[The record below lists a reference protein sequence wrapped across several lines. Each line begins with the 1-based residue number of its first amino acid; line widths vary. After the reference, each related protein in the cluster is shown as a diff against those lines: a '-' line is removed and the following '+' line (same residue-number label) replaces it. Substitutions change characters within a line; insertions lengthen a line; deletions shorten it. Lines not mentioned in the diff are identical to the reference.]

1 MSPRDVLI
9 YDPEGE
15 VADSLKSCAAG
26 EWRFRHAHDLDTAIQ
41 LQRQQPALVG
51 MVVMKSDIANLPT
64 TLPQLTDSSVSEW
77 IALIAPDMLEN
88 TKLRPCIVQH
98 FHDFHTLPA
107 DQERLLMTLGHAYG
121 KAQMRAQM
129 YSHEE
134 PDSRF
139 GMIGESRAMQTLY
152 SQLEKVV
159 KVDVPVL
166 LSGESGAGKELVARA
181 IHDYSARAAGPFVA
195 MNCAAVPA
203 SLIQAELFG
212 HEKGAF
218 TGAAQRKIGNIEA
231 SENGV
236 LFLDEIGD
244 LPLDLQTNLL
254 RFLQDMN
261 IVRLGGTR
269 NISVN
274 TRVVAAS
281 NVDLTAAVADDR
293 FRTDLFYRLNVV
305 HIHVPALRDR
315 RDDVR
320 VLARAIFAKNLSI
333 KTPRLMDF
341 SESALQAMEHY
352 NWPGNVRELINRVRR
367 AMIMCEGSKI
377 MPDDLGIASERR
389 PSNDFTTLEGARTKL
404 DRQIILHSLEQNQSN
419 ISKAARELGVS
430 RGTMYR
436 MMTRLGIHNPNPPAA
451 RPVTEAADLD

>member
-1 MSPRDVLI
+1 MTPRDVLI

-15 VADSLKSCAAG
+15 IAASLKRGAVG
-26 EWRFRHAHDLDTAIQ
+26 EWSFRHARDLDAAIK
-41 LQRQQPALVG
+41 LQNEQPALVG
-51 MVVMKSDIANLPT
+51 IVVMRSDIASLPT
-64 TLPQLTDSSVSEW
+64 VLPQLTDSTVSEW

-107 DQERLLMTLGHAYG
+107 DHERLLMTLGHAFG

-129 YSHEE
+129 YSRDE
-134 PDSRF
+134 PGSRF
-139 GMIGESRAMQTLY
+139 GMIGQSRAMQTLY

-181 IHDYSARAAGPFVA
+181 IHDYSARAPGPFVA

-203 SLIQAELFG
+203 SLIQSELFG

-244 LPLDLQTNLL
+244 LSLDLQTNLL

-269 NISVN
+269 SIPVN

-281 NVDLTAAVADDR
+281 NVDLTAAVSDDR
-293 FRTDLFYRLNVV
+293 FRADLFYRLNVV

-320 VLARAIFAKNLSI
+320 MLARAIFDSNLSI
-333 KTPRLMDF
+333 KTPRLMNF
-341 SESALQAMEHY
+341 SESALVEMENY

-367 AMIMCEGSKI
+367 AMIMCEGAQI
-377 MPDDLGIASERR
+377 MPDDLGLTATRR
-389 PSNDFTTLEGARTKL
+389 PSEDFSTLEGARTKL
-404 DRQIILHSLEQNQSN
+404 DRQIIMNSLEHNRSN
-419 ISKAARELGVS
+419 ISKSARELGVS
-430 RGTMYR
+430 RGTLYR
-436 MMTRLGIHNPNPPAA
+436 MMTRLGIHNPNPPA
-451 RPVTEAADLD
+451 TNLD

>member
-9 YDPEGE
+9 YDPEGGI
-15 VADSLKSCAAG
+15 ADGLKSFANG
-26 EWRFRHAHDLDTAIQ
+26 EWRFRHARDLDTAIQ
-41 LQRQQPALVG
+41 LQQDKPALVG
-51 MVVMKSDIANLPT
+51 IVVMESDVASLPT
-64 TLPQLTDSSVSEW
+64 ALPQLTDSTVSEW
-77 IALIAPDMLEN
+77 IALISPDMLEN

-107 DQERLLMTLGHAYG
+107 DNERLLMTLGHAYG
-121 KAQMRAQM
+121 KANMRSQM
-129 YSHEE
+129 YSHDE
-134 PDSRF
+134 PGSRF
-139 GMIGESRAMQTLY
+139 GMIGQSRVMQTLY

-203 SLIQAELFG
+203 SLIQSELFG

-244 LPLDLQTNLL
+244 LSLDLQTNLL

-269 NISVN
+269 NIPVN

-293 FRTDLFYRLNVV
+293 FRADLFYRLNVV

-315 RDDVR
+315 RDDIR
-320 VLARAIFAKNLSI
+320 LLARAIFDNNLSI
-333 KTPRLMDF
+333 KTPRLMNF
-341 SESALQAMEHY
+341 SESALVAMEQY

-367 AMIMCEGSKI
+367 AMIMCEGAQI
-377 MPDDLGIASERR
+377 MPDDLGLTSGR
-389 PSNDFTTLEGARTKL
+389 PSDDFTTLEGARTKL
-404 DRQIILHSLEQNQSN
+404 DRQIILNSLEHNRCN
-419 ISKAARELGVS
+419 ISKSARELGVS
-430 RGTMYR
+430 RGTLYR

-451 RPVTEAADLD
+451 NQVAESADLD